1 MSDLVTRLLLNSSQ
15 FDNTIQKST
24 KEVAQ
29 FQKLSGTITGT
40 IGKFA
45 GAIGLAG
52 GAMEGFNQ
60 MMNNSQTFGDNMNIA
75 ITAAK
80 DTVGEFFGA
89 LATGDFS
96 SFLNGIDQII
106 AKSRD
111 AAVALD
117 QLGNTKISYGYFN
130 AKYDNDMSD
139 AILGAKNKQNDT
151 DTREANFRQWDA
163 ILNQKQ
169 QAAASFYDASID
181 AVAKLAAK
189 GTAIESSKIALK
201 DVEKIVELDILPA
214 KQRDAEKQ
222 RLIKGY
228 EAYLKEVDDIT
239 AKWNVR
245 QANTNSPGQMKA
257 NNDAK
262 KLELASLAD
271 ANKEF
276 ILYNNLLQ
284 KKNDEQLQQLTEIA
298 SAAMSTAKAIK
309 DQRREYNESIVE
321 FKNSQK
327 SAGSANNGRTE
338 PTATIQKA
346 KIPVEPVIPVGSI
359 AELDKQLSDLR
370 KLLLLEI
377 DPVSR
382 AGIYKE
388 ITEIESKKHTIEFQY
403 KHPDKPIDLVA
414 ENRAGLSVK
423 PIELP
428 TKLPVYKPVI
438 SQKDI
443 KTNEEYIQS
452 LQAVGSIM
460 GSITNMTSEGA
471 AAWISWGAN
480 LLSAVATAIPAI
492 QALTTAKKGEAM
504 TNAVASATQ
513 TPVIGWLLAGAAVA
527 SVIAAFASMPKYAT
541 GGIVAGNST
550 IGDMNLARVNA
561 GEMILNNRQQR
572 NLFNLLNGNGSVTS
586 SNSNVTFKIQGK
598 ELVGVLNN
606 YNTRINK
613 VR

>member
-75 ITAAK
+75 ITGAK

-96 SFLNGIDQII
+96 SFLNGIDQMI

-139 AILGAKNKQNDT
+139 AILGAKNKQNDAA
-151 DTREANFRQWDA
+151 TREANFRQWDA
-163 ILNQKQ
+163 VLNQKQ

-214 KQRDAEKQ
+214 EQRDAEKQ

-239 AKWNVR
+239 AKWNIR
-245 QANTNSPGQMKA
+245 QANTNSPAQMKE
-257 NNDAK
+257 NKEAK
-262 KLELASLAD
+262 KWELASLAD
-271 ANKEF
+271 VNKEF

-298 SAAMSTAKAIK
+298 SAAMSTTKAIK

-321 FKNSQK
+321 FRNSQK
-327 SAGSANNGRTE
+327 NATNKETQSTI
-338 PTATIQKA
+338 TIQKA
-346 KIPVEPVIPVGSI
+346 KVPVEPIIFVGSI

-370 KLLLLEI
+370 KQLLLEI

-382 AGIYKE
+382 ANIYRE
-388 ITEIESKKHTIEFQY
+388 ITELESKKHIIEFQY
-403 KHPDKPIDLVA
+403 KYPNRPTDLIAKDGVGLNIKPT
-414 ENRAGLSVK
+414 
-423 PIELP
+423 ELP
-428 TKLPVYKPVI
+428 NKLPEYKPVI
-438 SQKDI
+438 SKKDI

-452 LQAVGSIM
+452 LQAVGSMM
-460 GSITNMTSEGA
+460 GSITNMTSDGA
-471 AAWISWGAN
+471 AAWLSWGAN
-480 LLSAVATAIPAI
+480 LLGAVATAIPAI
-492 QALTTAKKGEAM
+492 QTLTAAKKGEAM

-513 TPVIGWLLAGAAVA
+513 TPVVGWLLAGAAVA

-572 NLFNLLNGNGSVTS
+572 NLFNLLNSNGTTS

>member
-96 SFLNGIDQII
+96 SFLNGIDQMI

-139 AILGAKNKQNDT
+139 AILGAKNKQNDAA
-151 DTREANFRQWDA
+151 TREANFRQWDA
-163 ILNQKQ
+163 VLNQKQ

-239 AKWNVR
+239 AKWNIR
-245 QANTNSPGQMKA
+245 QANTNSPAQMKE
-257 NNDAK
+257 NKEAK
-262 KLELASLAD
+262 KWELASLAD
-271 ANKEF
+271 VNKEF

-298 SAAMSTAKAIK
+298 SAAMSTTKAIK

-321 FKNSQK
+321 FRNSQK
-327 SAGSANNGRTE
+327 NAANNGDSK
-338 PTATIQKA
+338 PKVIIQKA
-346 KIPVEPVIPVGSI
+346 KVPVEPVIPIGSI

-370 KLLLLEI
+370 KQLFLEI
-377 DPVSR
+377 NPVSR
-382 AGIYKE
+382 ANIYRE
-388 ITEIESKKHTIEFQY
+388 ITELESKKHIIEFQY
-403 KHPDKPIDLVA
+403 KYPNKPTDNLTA
-414 ENRAGLSVK
+414 KDGAGLNIK
-423 PIELP
+423 PTELP
-428 TKLPVYKPVI
+428 NKLPEYKPVI
-438 SQKDI
+438 SKKDV
-443 KTNEEYIQS
+443 KTNEDYIQS
-452 LQAVGSIM
+452 LQAVGSMM
-460 GSITNMTSEGA
+460 GSITNMTSDGA
-471 AAWISWGAN
+471 AAWLSWGAN
-480 LLSAVATAIPAI
+480 LLGAVATAIPAI
-492 QALTTAKKGEAM
+492 QTLTAAKKGEAM

-513 TPVIGWLLAGAAVA
+513 TPVVGWLLAGAAVA

-572 NLFNLLNGNGSVTS
+572 NLFNLLNSNGTTS

>member
-96 SFLNGIDQII
+96 SFLNGIDQMI

-139 AILGAKNKQNDT
+139 AILGAKNKQNDAA
-151 DTREANFRQWDA
+151 TREANFRQWDA
-163 ILNQKQ
+163 VLNQKQ

-214 KQRDAEKQ
+214 EQRDAEKQ

-239 AKWNVR
+239 AKWNIR
-245 QANTNSPGQMKA
+245 QANTNSSAQMKE
-257 NNDAK
+257 NKEAK
-262 KLELASLAD
+262 KWELASLAD

-298 SAAMSTAKAIK
+298 SAAMSTTKAIK

-321 FKNSQK
+321 FRNSQK
-327 SAGSANNGRTE
+327 NAANNGDSK
-338 PTATIQKA
+338 PKVIIQKA
-346 KIPVEPVIPVGSI
+346 KVPVEPVIPIGSI

-370 KLLLLEI
+370 KQLFLEI
-377 DPVSR
+377 NPVSR
-382 AGIYKE
+382 ANIYRE
-388 ITEIESKKHTIEFQY
+388 ITELESKKHIIEFQY
-403 KHPDKPIDLVA
+403 KYPNKPTDNLTA
-414 ENRAGLSVK
+414 KDGAGLNIK
-423 PIELP
+423 PTELP
-428 TKLPVYKPVI
+428 NKLPEYKPVI
-438 SQKDI
+438 SKKDV
-443 KTNEEYIQS
+443 KTNEDYIQS
-452 LQAVGSIM
+452 LQAVGSMM
-460 GSITNMTSEGA
+460 GSITNMTSDGA
-471 AAWISWGAN
+471 AAWLSWGAN
-480 LLSAVATAIPAI
+480 LLGAVATAIPAI
-492 QALTTAKKGEAM
+492 QTLTAAKKGEAM

-513 TPVIGWLLAGAAVA
+513 TPVVGWLLAGAAVA

-572 NLFNLLNGNGSVTS
+572 NLFNLLNSNGTTS

>member
-96 SFLNGIDQII
+96 SFLNGIDQMI

-139 AILGAKNKQNDT
+139 AILGAKNKQNDAA
-151 DTREANFRQWDA
+151 TREANFRQWDA
-163 ILNQKQ
+163 VLNQKQ

-214 KQRDAEKQ
+214 EQRDAEKQ

-239 AKWNVR
+239 AKWNIR
-245 QANTNSPGQMKA
+245 QANTNSLAQMKE
-257 NNDAK
+257 NKEAK
-262 KLELASLAD
+262 KWELASLAD

-298 SAAMSTAKAIK
+298 SAAMSTTKAIK

-321 FKNSQK
+321 FRNSQK
-327 SAGSANNGRTE
+327 NAANNGDSK
-338 PTATIQKA
+338 PKVIIQKA
-346 KIPVEPVIPVGSI
+346 KVPVEPVIPIGSI

-370 KLLLLEI
+370 KQLFLEI
-377 DPVSR
+377 NPVSR
-382 AGIYKE
+382 ANIYRE
-388 ITEIESKKHTIEFQY
+388 ITELESKKHIIEFQY
-403 KHPDKPIDLVA
+403 KYPNKPTDNLTA
-414 ENRAGLSVK
+414 KDGAGLNIK
-423 PIELP
+423 PTELP
-428 TKLPVYKPVI
+428 NKLPEYKPVI
-438 SQKDI
+438 SKKDV
-443 KTNEEYIQS
+443 KTNEDYIQS
-452 LQAVGSIM
+452 LQAVGSMM
-460 GSITNMTSEGA
+460 GSITNMTSDGA
-471 AAWISWGAN
+471 AAWLSWGAN
-480 LLSAVATAIPAI
+480 LLGAVATAIPAI
-492 QALTTAKKGEAM
+492 QTLTAAKKGEAM

-513 TPVIGWLLAGAAVA
+513 TPVVGWLLAGAAVA

-572 NLFNLLNGNGSVTS
+572 NLFNLLNSNGTTS

>member
-1 MSDLVTRLLLNSSQ
+1 MADLVTRLLLNSSQ

-75 ITAAK
+75 ITGAK

-96 SFLNGIDQII
+96 SFLNGIDQMI

-139 AILGAKNKQNDT
+139 AILGAKNKQNDAA
-151 DTREANFRQWDA
+151 TREANFRQWDA

-239 AKWNVR
+239 AKWNIR
-245 QANTNSPGQMKA
+245 QANTNSPAQMKE
-257 NNDAK
+257 NKEAK
-262 KLELASLAD
+262 KWELASLAD

-298 SAAMSTAKAIK
+298 SAAMSTTKAIK

-321 FKNSQK
+321 FRNSQK
-327 SAGSANNGRTE
+327 NAANNGDSK
-338 PTATIQKA
+338 PKVIIQKA
-346 KIPVEPVIPVGSI
+346 KVPVEPVIPVGSI

-370 KLLLLEI
+370 KQLFLEI

-382 AGIYKE
+382 ANIYRE
-388 ITEIESKKHTIEFQY
+388 ITELEAKKHIIEFQY
-403 KHPDKPIDLVA
+403 KYPNKPADNLTA
-414 ENRAGLSVK
+414 KDGAGLNIK
-423 PIELP
+423 PTELP
-428 TKLPVYKPVI
+428 NKLPEYKPVI
-438 SQKDI
+438 SKKDV
-443 KTNEEYIQS
+443 KTNEDYIQS
-452 LQAVGSIM
+452 LQAVGSMM
-460 GSITNMTSEGA
+460 GSITNMTSDGA
-471 AAWISWGAN
+471 AAWLSWGAN
-480 LLSAVATAIPAI
+480 LLGAVTTAIPAI
-492 QALTTAKKGEAM
+492 QTLTAAKKGEAM

-513 TPVIGWLLAGAAVA
+513 TPVVGWLLAGAAVA

-541 GGIVAGNST
+541 GGIVVGNST

-572 NLFNLLNGNGSVTS
+572 NLFNLLNSNGTTAS

>member
-96 SFLNGIDQII
+96 SFLNGIDQMI

-139 AILGAKNKQNDT
+139 AILGAKNKQNDAA
-151 DTREANFRQWDA
+151 TREANFRQWDA
-163 ILNQKQ
+163 VLNQKQ

-214 KQRDAEKQ
+214 EQRDAEKQ

-239 AKWNVR
+239 AKWNIR
-245 QANTNSPGQMKA
+245 QANTNSPAQMKE
-257 NNDAK
+257 NKEAK
-262 KLELASLAD
+262 KWELASLAN

-298 SAAMSTAKAIK
+298 SAAMSTTKAIK

-321 FKNSQK
+321 FRNSQK
-327 SAGSANNGRTE
+327 NAANNGDSK
-338 PTATIQKA
+338 PKVIIQKA
-346 KIPVEPVIPVGSI
+346 KVPVEPVIPIGSI

-370 KLLLLEI
+370 KQLFLEI
-377 DPVSR
+377 NPVSR
-382 AGIYKE
+382 ANIYRE
-388 ITEIESKKHTIEFQY
+388 ITELESKKHIIEFQY
-403 KHPDKPIDLVA
+403 KYPNKPTDNLTA
-414 ENRAGLSVK
+414 KDGAGLNIK
-423 PIELP
+423 PTELP
-428 TKLPVYKPVI
+428 NKLPEYKPVI
-438 SQKDI
+438 SKKDV
-443 KTNEEYIQS
+443 KTNEDYIQS
-452 LQAVGSIM
+452 LQAVGSMM
-460 GSITNMTSEGA
+460 GSITNMTSDGA
-471 AAWISWGAN
+471 AAWLSWGAN
-480 LLSAVATAIPAI
+480 LLGAVATAIPAI
-492 QALTTAKKGEAM
+492 QTLTAAKKGEAM

-513 TPVIGWLLAGAAVA
+513 TPVVGWLLAGAAVA

-572 NLFNLLNGNGSVTS
+572 NLFNLLNSNGTTS